1 MAIIISENDETSP
14 EMTVS
19 TLRKCCG
26 RQIKMIKFY
35 VTEGARMQNTNSCF
49 HREAFI
55 INGS

>member
-26 RQIKMIKFY
+26 RQIKMIKLY
-35 VTEGARMQNTNSCF
+35 VTEGAGMQSTNSCF

-55 INGS
+55 INGP

>member
-35 VTEGARMQNTNSCF
+35 VTEGASMQSTNSCF
-49 HREAFI
+49 HREV
-55 INGS
+55 S